1 MRLLST
7 TLYLYKAC
15 VNYTQSYLHYLIGK
29 EEVACHLISIHNLR
43 FLIKLMLNLRESI
56 IKNNLEEFMNEFL
69 LNWFSVEKEIPNWV
83 KNALEHARI

>member
-1 MRLLST
+1 
-7 TLYLYKAC
+7 
-15 VNYTQSYLHYLIGK
+15 
-29 EEVACHLISIHNLR
+29 
-43 FLIKLMLNLRESI
+43 MLNLRESI